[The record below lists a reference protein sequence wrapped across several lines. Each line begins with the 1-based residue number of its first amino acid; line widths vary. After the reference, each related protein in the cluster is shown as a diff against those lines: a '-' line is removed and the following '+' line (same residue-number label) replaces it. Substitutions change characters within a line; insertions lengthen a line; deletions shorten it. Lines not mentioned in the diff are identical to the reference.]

1 MNRLEGKIALI
12 SGVLLS
18 CNERQEH
25 MKRFHACFVLL
36 MVSLIG
42 VSQARASASIPQAST
57 ADYQAIETLLAS
69 YTRCVTEHDEAS
81 FRALL
86 LDEKIPFA
94 DVEESAASN
103 NPPDLRQYEGFRQSV
118 FASGQRFRQ
127 RFYNVRIEQHGALAQ
142 VSLDFVTEQGSGKR
156 GSATGWKVLQLV
168 KVGGRWKIAS
178 ELYTFSR
185 TPTGG
190 QWNLGKG
197 SATTLP
203 VARIPPVETSGSA
216 KQNSRAF
223 WIWIR
228 PDDGD
233 RRAIT

>member
-1 MNRLEGKIALI
+1 
-12 SGVLLS
+12 
-18 CNERQEH
+18 
-25 MKRFHACFVLL
+25 MKRIHARFVLL

-69 YTRCVTEHDEAS
+69 YTRFVTEHDEAG

-94 DVEESAASN
+94 DVEESATSN

-156 GSATGWKVLQLV
+156 GSAAGWKVLQLV
-168 KVGGRWKIAS
+168 KVAGRW
-178 ELYTFSR
+178 
-185 TPTGG
+185 
-190 QWNLGKG
+190 
-197 SATTLP
+197 TLED
-203 VARIPPVETSGSA
+203 R
-216 KQNSRAF
+216 QRALHVLAHTN
-223 WIWIR
+223 
-228 PDDGD
+228 
-233 RRAIT
+233 RRATEPWEWLGHNAARRAHTAGRNRWQRQIAFASVLDLDSPK